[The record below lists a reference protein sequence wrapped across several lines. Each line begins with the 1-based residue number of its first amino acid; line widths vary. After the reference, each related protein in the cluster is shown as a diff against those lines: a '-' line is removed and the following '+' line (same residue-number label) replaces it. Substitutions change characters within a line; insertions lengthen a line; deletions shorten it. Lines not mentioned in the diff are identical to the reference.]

1 MSDTIF
7 IGLVDPLL
15 QKVDFKNLSAVE
27 WLDTEPDSMER
38 NVLKYQIERYK
49 DILN

>member
-1 MSDTIF
+1 MEYLERVS
-7 IGLVDPLL
+7 VD
-15 QKVDFKNLSAVE
+15 VNSALD

-49 DILN
+49 GILN

>member
-1 MSDTIF
+1 MISSYFWSDQITIGSGDDKMSDTIF

-27 WLDTEPDSMER
+27 
-38 NVLKYQIERYK
+38 
-49 DILN
+49 